1 MCGGV
6 KEVQNTRAENKYFTA
21 VRELYTH
28 AKLKRSSQQACFGL
42 AMNASQPSAVSQ
54 HRTHSTQQGHKRSKS
69 GTSHPSS
76 SKIMTRDRPSR
87 RTLNVPPSHSDSFA
101 SGRGFGRSARTQ
113 RIGRVVNRATGPS
126 TDEAYS
132 LHRSAYSP

>member
-42 AMNASQPSAVSQ
+42 AMNASQPSAVSAPHSQ
-54 HRTHSTQQGHKRSKS
+54 HTAGSQEVEIGY
-69 GTSHPSS
+69 
-76 SKIMTRDRPSR
+76 
-87 RTLNVPPSHSDSFA
+87 LA
-101 SGRGFGRSARTQ
+101 SLLFEDHDA
-113 RIGRVVNRATGPS
+113 
-126 TDEAYS
+126 
-132 LHRSAYSP
+132 